1 MDDPWIMVLHT
12 EHKSSAFREIK
23 LKGFKRRENIW
34 RSSWIE
40 EHISAHEEW
49 LFFLIAL
56 NIHQI
61 LVDFDC
67 NAGTSY
73 IASGKPRALLPL
85 WRSAR
90 IYLCILNL

>member
-49 LFFLIAL
+49 LSFLIAL

-61 LVDFDC
+61 WSILTAMALVSQWQATEHFCPFGD
-67 NAGTSY
+67 
-73 IASGKPRALLPL
+73 LHV
-85 WRSAR
+85 
-90 IYLCILNL
+90 NL